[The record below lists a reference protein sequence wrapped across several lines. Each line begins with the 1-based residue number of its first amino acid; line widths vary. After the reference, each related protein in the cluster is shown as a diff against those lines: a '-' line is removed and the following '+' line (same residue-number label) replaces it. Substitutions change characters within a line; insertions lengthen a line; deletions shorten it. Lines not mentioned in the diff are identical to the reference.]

1 VRVLIV
7 DDHEPVRRGIRS
19 LLARH
24 EDWSVCGEAA
34 DGVQAVEL
42 ARQLRP
48 DVILMD
54 MSMPRMDGAAASR
67 VIRQEVP
74 EAQIIIV
81 TQNDP
86 VLVRQYAAEIGARGY
101 VSKATLA
108 RDLLPAI
115 LEIIGGPSENK
126 PAFTRQG
133 EFAENQWLFGGG
145 DLGHLIRQHDWSST
159 PLGPIPFWPQSLK
172 TAVNLMLNSQHPIWI
187 GWGPEMTFLY
197 NDAYISVLSLA
208 KHPGSLGRPASEVW
222 AEIWPYCG
230 PLAERVFVR
239 GEASYVNDVQLFMSR
254 GEYLEET
261 YYSFS
266 YSAIYDESGKVAGL
280 FCPSTETT
288 AKVLHTRRLRTLSEL
303 SAKALLEKS
312 SEAACA
318 SAIETISQNP
328 DDIPFSLLYLLSPD
342 RNSATLESAGVIAK
356 GVAGVSPREISVSGS
371 GESGLWPIR
380 EIIETSQ
387 PSLVSVAAVSS
398 LPLGPGRRPVG
409 EAFVL
414 PVSTPGQSQ
423 PIGVLI
429 VGVNP
434 TRKLDAEYRTF
445 FSLIADQVG
454 TAIQNARAAEEEKR
468 RAEALAEIDRAKTLF
483 FSNVSHEFRTPL
495 TLMLAPLEDILGDAH
510 ELSPEYRERLQMAHR
525 NSLRLLKLVNTLLD
539 FSRIEAGRM
548 QAVYQ
553 PTELS
558 TLTAE
563 LAGMFQSATERA
575 GLRLIV
581 NCSPL
586 AQPVYIDQEMWE
598 KIVFNL
604 LSNAFKFT
612 FDGEI
617 EVAVREVAGAAQ
629 FSVRDTGIGIA
640 EREIPLLFQRFYR
653 VKGARGRTFEGSGI
667 GLSLVDE
674 LVRLHGGT
682 VSVQSQP
689 NLGSTFTIAIPFG
702 KDHLPADRIEAPRT
716 LESTALRGDAYVQE
730 ALRWLPGSDFLSE
743 ELPATVSAAPAN
755 TLPHHQPPAEPYSRI
770 LVADDNADMR
780 EYVQRLLSGHYKVE
794 FAADGES
801 ALGLARQHP
810 PDLILADVMMP
821 RLDGFALLRA
831 VRGDETLKSTPVI
844 LLSARAGEEARIEG
858 FQSGADDYLVK
869 PFSARELMAR
879 VRAHLA
885 MARFRQEAAALER
898 RLRLDAELLAAIV
911 ASSDDAMIRKDMDGK
926 IMSWNKG
933 AERIFGYTASEAVGQ
948 HITLIIP
955 PERRDEETNILSRL
969 RQGEHIDH
977 FHTVR
982 VRKDGSAVD
991 VSLSISPIRDSS
1003 GRIVGASK
1011 VARDVSAQVRS
1022 EKALRE
1028 SEERFRM
1035 AQAAANVGTWEWDP
1049 AHNVHVL
1056 SPELNFMFGTDPEEA
1071 DQSKTWAARLH
1082 PEDVAHVRR
1091 SLEEAEATGEMDFEY
1106 RYQHPT
1112 LGLRWFNSKGRRV
1125 GRGTRMFGVLLDIT
1139 DRKLAEERERQITS
1153 EAVQATAKFRAVF
1166 EQTTQFAGI
1175 MTLDGSFI
1183 EANRLCLDACG
1194 YRAEEVLGRPFW
1206 ETAWWRNFPE
1216 SQEKIRAATPLA
1228 AQGLPYREI
1237 LHYSLADGTERLLDF
1252 ALYPIFDDHGGVLY
1266 LHPTG
1271 VDITEIKRAE
1281 ENYRRLAETLELE
1294 VRARTLELET
1304 RNAEILRQADL
1315 VRDFSQRLMQAQDE
1329 ERRRIARELHD
1340 SAGQTLTVLGISLAQ
1355 LVQKAGRGAPQ
1366 LASDAEMIQEA
1377 VQQLHREIRTTS
1389 YLLHPP
1395 LLDENGLVSA
1405 LQWYVQGLSER
1416 SGVEIQL
1423 EIAEDF
1429 GRLPRDLELVVF
1441 RVVQE
1446 SLTNIHRHSGSKTA
1460 RIRIAREA
1468 EAVSVEVQ
1476 DEGGGMPPEKLAEI
1490 HSGRSG
1496 VGIRGMRERI
1506 RQFEGLMNIESSNSG
1521 TRIAVAI
1528 PIPVSAPIA
1537 EAAAVKPLRA
1547 AR

>member
-19 LLARH
+19 LLARR

-34 DGVQAVEL
+34 DGLQAVEL
-42 ARQLRP
+42 ARRLRP
-48 DVILMD
+48 DVVLMD
-54 MSMPRMDGAAASR
+54 MSMPRMDGAAATR
-67 VIRQEVP
+67 IIRNEIP

-115 LEIIGGPSENK
+115 LEIMGGTPEEQPVSSPHKES
-126 PAFTRQG
+126 
-133 EFAENQWLFGGG
+133 AENQWLFGGG
-145 DLGHLIRQHDWSST
+145 DLGHLIRKHDWSST
-159 PLGPIPFWPQSLK
+159 PLGPIPSWPQSLK

-187 GWGPEMTFLY
+187 GWGPDMTFLY

-208 KHPGSLGRPASEVW
+208 KHPGSLGRPAREVW
-222 AEIWPYCG
+222 AEIWHYCG
-230 PLAERVFVR
+230 PLAESVFAR

-254 GEYLEET
+254 GEYVEET

-266 YSAIYDESGKVAGL
+266 YSPIYDESGKVAGL

-312 SEAACA
+312 TEAACA
-318 SAIETISQNP
+318 SSIQTISRNP
-328 DDIPFSLLYLLSPD
+328 DDIPFSLLYLLGPD
-342 RNSATLESAGVIAK
+342 RGSATLEGAGLIPS
-356 GVAGVSPREISVSGS
+356 GIAGVSPLHISLSARS
-371 GESGLWPIR
+371 KSQLWPIGQ
-380 EIIETSQ
+380 IIETSQ
-387 PSLVSVAAVSS
+387 SSLISLADVPG
-398 LPLGPGRRPVG
+398 LPLGPGRRPVV
-409 EAFVL
+409 EAFAL
-414 PVSTPGQSQ
+414 PVNMPGQSQ

-429 VGVNP
+429 AGVNP
-434 TRKLDAEYRTF
+434 TRKIDAEYRTF
-445 FSLIADQVG
+445 FTLIADQVG
-454 TAIQNARAAEEEKR
+454 TAIQNARAAEEEKK
-468 RAEALAEIDRAKTLF
+468 RADALAEIDRAKTLF

-510 ELSPEYRERLQMAHR
+510 DLAPEYRDRLQLAHR

-539 FSRIEAGRM
+539 FSRIEAGRI

-553 PTELS
+553 PTDLT

-575 GLRLIV
+575 GLRLLIH
-581 NCSPL
+581 CSAL
-586 AQPVYIDQEMWE
+586 DQPVYVDQEMWE

-612 FDGEI
+612 FEGEI
-617 EVAVREVAGAAQ
+617 EVSVRAAGGAAQ

-640 EREIPLLFQRFYR
+640 EKEIPLLFQRFYR

-682 VSVQSQP
+682 VSVQSEP
-689 NLGSTFTIAIPFG
+689 GRGSTFTVSIPFG
-702 KDHLPADRIEAPRT
+702 KDHLPADRIDAPRT

-730 ALRWLPGSDFLSE
+730 ALRWLPGSEFLSD
-743 ELPATVSAAPAN
+743 ELPAAVSAAPASI
-755 TLPHHQPPAEPYSRI
+755 LPHQQPLAGSSARV

-780 EYVQRLLSGHYKVE
+780 EYIQRLLSSHYELE

-801 ALGLARQHP
+801 ALNLARQNV

-821 RLDGFALLRA
+821 RLDGLALLQA
-831 VRGDETLKSTPVI
+831 VRSEESLKSTPVI

-869 PFSARELMAR
+869 PFSARELLAR

-911 ASSDDAMIRKDMDGK
+911 TSSDDAIISKDLDGV
-926 IMSWNKG
+926 ITSWNKG
-933 AERIFGYTASEAVGQ
+933 AERIFGYTAQEAVGR
-948 HITLIIP
+948 HITLLIP
-955 PERRDEETNILSRL
+955 PDRHSEEADILSRL
-969 RQGEHIDH
+969 RRGERIDH

-982 VRKDGSAVD
+982 MRKDGSTLY

-1011 VARDVSAQVRS
+1011 VARDISAQIRGD
-1022 EKALRE
+1022 KALRE
-1028 SEERFRM
+1028 SEERFRL
-1035 AQAAANVGTWEWDP
+1035 AQTAAHVGTWEWDP
-1049 AHNVHVL
+1049 VHNVHVL
-1056 SPELNFMFGTDPEEA
+1056 SPELHRIFGTDPDDSEHA
-1071 DQSKTWAARLH
+1071 NVWASRLH
-1082 PEDVAHVRR
+1082 PDDFSDVRR
-1091 SLEEAEATGEMDFEY
+1091 QMELAQNTGEMDFEY

-1112 LGLRWFNSKGRRV
+1112 LGLRWFNSKGARL
-1125 GRGTRMFGVLLDIT
+1125 GGGTRMFGVLLDVT
-1139 DRKLAEERERQITS
+1139 DRKLAEERERQITAA
-1153 EAVQATAKFRAVF
+1153 AVQATAKFRAVF

-1175 MTLDGSFI
+1175 MTLDGILI
-1183 EANRLCLDACG
+1183 EANRLSVDACG
-1194 YRAEEVLGRPFW
+1194 YRVDDVLGRSLW
-1206 ETAWWRNFPE
+1206 ETPWWRDFLE
-1216 SQEKIRAATPLA
+1216 SQEKIRAATPRA
-1228 AQGLPYREI
+1228 AQGVPYREI
-1237 LHYSLADGTERLLDF
+1237 IKYSLADGTERLMDF
-1252 ALYPIFDDHGGVLY
+1252 ALYPIFDDHGRVLY

-1271 VDITEIKRAE
+1271 VDITEIKRTE
-1281 ENYRRLAETLELE
+1281 EKYRRLAETLEME

-1304 RNAEILRQADL
+1304 GNAEILRQADL
-1315 VRDFSQRLMQAQDE
+1315 LRDFSQRLMQAQDE

-1355 LVQKAGRGAPQ
+1355 LVQKAGRRAPQ
-1366 LASDAEMIQEA
+1366 LATDAEMIQEA

-1395 LLDENGLVSA
+1395 LLDENGLTSA
-1405 LQWYVQGLSER
+1405 LQWYVQGLVER
-1416 SGVEIQL
+1416 SGLEIQL
-1423 EIAEDF
+1423 DIAEDF

-1460 RIRIAREA
+1460 KIRIAREA
-1468 EAVSVEVQ
+1468 DAVSVEIQ
-1476 DEGGGMPPEKLAEI
+1476 DEGGGMLPEKLAEI

-1506 RQFEGLMNIESSNSG
+1506 RQFEGLMNIESGSSG
-1521 TRIAVAI
+1521 TRITVAI
-1528 PIPVSAPIA
+1528 PIPASALST
-1537 EAAAVKPLRA
+1537 EAAGVKPLRA
-1547 AR
+1547 AG